1 MSLKSALNKEC
12 NGKFPP
18 FFLISYKHTD
28 ENHLTCNE
36 PPLEITEEDTNNFIM
51 VYTYSVKFE
60 ASIPCSHLAFYRL
73 DT

>member
-1 MSLKSALNKEC
+1 MES
-12 NGKFPP
+12 FPLS
-18 FFLISYKHTD
+18 FLLAINIQMK
-28 ENHLTCNE
+28 NHLTCNE

-60 ASIPCSHLAFYRL
+60 ASIPCSHLASYRL